1 MRRELETALGISVL
15 PCQFPTLPPKTCFT
29 CAVFLVSIEHA
40 RRQHGRIELAS
51 MRVLFVHPSA
61 LMYAEIYLRLEPLG
75 LELVAQS
82 TRRAG
87 HDVRL
92 LDLQI
97 FTHQDFAY
105 TLAEWQPDAIGLS
118 VNYLANVPEVVDLAK
133 AARRQLPE
141 CFIFTGGHSGSFVA
155 HEILQHAEGAID
167 CVMRGEGEEIT
178 PFLLAAAADDRVSVA
193 NLPGVVS
200 LNGEGPPPRLM
211 ASLDSVQPARDLAR
225 KRRKYFIGVLDPCAS
240 IEFTRGCPWDCSFC
254 SAWTFYGRTYRKVN
268 PEAAVE
274 DLASIREPG
283 IFIVDDVAFINA
295 EDGFAIGR
303 ELERRGIR
311 KRYYLETRSDVLLR
325 NKEVFAYWNRLG
337 LAYVFLGLEAI
348 DEEGLKA
355 HRKRVTLTK
364 NWEALECARSLGITT
379 AVNIIAD
386 PSWTEE
392 HFRVVREWAL
402 SVPEIVHLTVN
413 TPYPGTESWV
423 TESRKLRTHDYR
435 LFDVQHA
442 VLPTTLPLD
451 RFYEELVRT
460 QLVLNKKHLRWAALR
475 DTFFLAAKY
484 LAQGQT
490 NFVRM
495 LWKFGQVYNAK
506 RQLADHNRPVKYAIS
521 PPAHSSLVTL
531 NPDTLYVHRQEHVRA
546 KRA

>member
-1 MRRELETALGISVL
+1 MRRELVRALGISVL
-15 PCQFPTLPPKTCFT
+15 PRQFPTLPPKTCFT

-105 TLAEWQPDAIGLS
+105 ILAEWQPDAIGLS

-200 LNGEGPPPRLM
+200 LNGEGP
-211 ASLDSVQPARDLAR
+211 
-225 KRRKYFIGVLDPCAS
+225 
-240 IEFTRGCPWDCSFC
+240 
-254 SAWTFYGRTYRKVN
+254 
-268 PEAAVE
+268 
-274 DLASIREPG
+274 
-283 IFIVDDVAFINA
+283 
-295 EDGFAIGR
+295 
-303 ELERRGIR
+303 
-311 KRYYLETRSDVLLR
+311 
-325 NKEVFAYWNRLG
+325 
-337 LAYVFLGLEAI
+337 
-348 DEEGLKA
+348 
-355 HRKRVTLTK
+355 
-364 NWEALECARSLGITT
+364 
-379 AVNIIAD
+379 
-386 PSWTEE
+386 
-392 HFRVVREWAL
+392 
-402 SVPEIVHLTVN
+402 
-413 TPYPGTESWV
+413 
-423 TESRKLRTHDYR
+423 
-435 LFDVQHA
+435 
-442 VLPTTLPLD
+442 
-451 RFYEELVRT
+451 
-460 QLVLNKKHLRWAALR
+460 
-475 DTFFLAAKY
+475 
-484 LAQGQT
+484 
-490 NFVRM
+490 
-495 LWKFGQVYNAK
+495 
-506 RQLADHNRPVKYAIS
+506 
-521 PPAHSSLVTL
+521 
-531 NPDTLYVHRQEHVRA
+531 
-546 KRA
+546 